1 MMNRMR
7 TRLSATLVLFV
18 FGVLLL
24 TSTGAIFA
32 DVKLPA
38 IIGDNMVLQ
47 RGKKVPIWGWAKPG
61 EEVMVGVSWTS
72 MKWAITANEEGKW
85 LFKMNPPKTS
95 GPHEMTIS
103 GKNVIKIQNILV
115 GEVWVCSG

>member
-1 MMNRMR
+1 MNIKR
-7 TRLSATLVLFV
+7 TRLNATMVLFV
-18 FGVLLL
+18 FGLLLL
-24 TSTGAIFA
+24 TSVTAVFA

-47 RGKKVPIWGWAKPG
+47 RGKKAPIWGWATPG

-72 MKWAITANEEGKW
+72 MKWAVTANEDGKW
-85 LFKMNPPKTS
+85 MFKIIPLKTS

-103 GKNVIKIQNILV
+103 GKNVIKLKNIMV
-115 GEVWVCSG
+115 GEVWV